1 MPDPE
6 PGPRWVA
13 RLVIVAI
20 HADMLSAH
28 GGLVGV
34 RDKGALESAM
44 ARPRQRRE
52 FGDDPDLASLA
63 TAYAYG
69 ITRNHPY
76 IDGNK
81 RTAFVTMAV
90 FLALNGLHL
99 VAEEREVVTTMLAL
113 ASGDLAEDGLAA
125 WLRGHLQPRA

>member
-13 RLVIVAI
+13 RLVVDAI

-28 GGLVGV
+28 GGLARV
-34 RDKGALESAM
+34 RDEGSLESAM

-63 TAYAYG
+63 AAYACG

-76 IDGNK
+76 VDGNR

-90 FLALNGLHL
+90 FLALNGFDV
-99 VAEEREVVTTMLAL
+99 VAEEREVVATMLAL
-113 ASGDLAEDGLAA
+113 ASGDLAEDGLAS
-125 WLRGHLQPRA
+125 WLRARLRQRA